1 MNNRKAGLSVSIV
14 GVSAA
19 LVLSLFVTGSAFAWW
34 PFGDD
39 NSDVEGQLTELVWED
54 LIPDDFVQPV
64 NPLIDMT
71 QEEVDKLLDG
81 STESNAR
88 LEKLEAEFNYAPINP
103 TIDGKRVKI
112 PAYIT
117 PLEFDGQSEAKEF
130 LLVPYV
136 GACMHT
142 PPPPANQVVHAM
154 SPEIISIPSMY
165 EPVWAVGVIKAETV
179 KSDLAESG
187 YKLEVEKLFPYK
199 KEQ

>member
-1 MNNRKAGLSVSIV
+1 MNNRKTLVSVSV
-14 GVSAA
+14 VASVAA
-19 LVLSLFVTGSAFAWW
+19 LVLSLLFARSAVAWW
-34 PFGDD
+34 PFSGDD
-39 NSDVEGQLTELVWED
+39 SEVKGQVTELLWED

-81 STESNAR
+81 SEESNAR

-103 TIDGKRVKI
+103 TLDGKRIKI

-136 GACMHT
+136 GACIHT

-154 SPEIISIPSMY
+154 SSEIISIPSMY
-165 EPVWAVGVIKAETV
+165 EPVWAVGVIKTETV
-179 KSDLAESG
+179 KSNLAESG
-187 YKLEVEKLFPYK
+187 YKLEVEKVFPYK
-199 KEQ
+199 REQ

>member
-1 MNNRKAGLSVSIV
+1 MNNRKAIVSVSV
-14 GVSAA
+14 VASVAA
-19 LVLSLFVTGSAFAWW
+19 LVLSLLFARSAVAWW
-34 PFGDD
+34 PFSGDD
-39 NSDVEGQLTELVWED
+39 SEVKGQVTELLWED

-81 STESNAR
+81 SEESNAR

-103 TIDGKRVKI
+103 TLDGKRIKI

-165 EPVWAVGVIKAETV
+165 EPVWAVGVIKTETV
-179 KSDLAESG
+179 KSNLAESG
-187 YKLEVEKLFPYK
+187 YKLEVEKVFPYK
-199 KEQ
+199 REQ